1 MAIAMYRIITGAC
14 QAGTQQFLDTIKEFK
29 DEYSVAEIIEI
40 TQGQY
45 GSSTFAEFFKKAVD
59 TE

>member
-29 DEYSVAEIIEI
+29 EEYSVAEIIEI

-45 GSSTFAEFFKKAVD
+45 GSSIFAEFFKKAVD